1 MLAQLTNYRLYLLV
15 IIESFIFATAYA
27 GAYLIRFE
35 FMLAPQHLHQIM
47 LILPWLIPLKIVVF
61 FAFGLYR
68 GMWRYSSL
76 HDFWRLAE
84 GCFFSTV
91 LVVAII
97 YFLYGLDGF
106 SRAVFFLDAV
116 LAFLI
121 TGGVRMGIR
130 TYYEVQDVSPGERFW
145 PLRWLTRKSRNC
157 GRILI
162 IGAGRAGEKILREI
176 FDNSDLNYEAVG
188 FLDDDPGKKG
198 RSIHGVPVLGAVDLL
213 PQIVE
218 REEIEQVFISIP
230 SATGPE
236 MRQIMRT
243 CKQCKAPFKTLPG
256 IGQIMDGKVSI
267 RSLREFNYED
277 LLRRPPVNLDSNPI
291 QDYLAGRKVL
301 VTGAGGSIGSEL
313 CRQVVRFHPEK
324 LILVDSSEAS
334 LYAIQ
339 MELRHEKK
347 FNACP
352 SILSRVQHEEIMEE
366 VFEAHLPE
374 VVFHAAAYKH
384 VPMLE
389 RNPWEAVFNNV
400 IGSRVVMEM
409 AAKYGANR
417 FVLVSSDKAVRPTN
431 VMGATKRAAELIMQS
446 RHKGNT
452 RFMAVRF
459 GNVLASSGSV
469 VPLFRKQ
476 IERGG
481 PVTVTHPEMTRYF
494 MTIPEASQLILQA
507 GSLGEGGEI
516 FVLEMG
522 TPVKIADMA
531 ADLIRLSGKEPGKD
545 IEIIFTGLRPGEKI
559 HEELIT
565 AGEDVK
571 HTKYE
576 KIMVLH
582 HNGRWNWYGHKTR
595 DTYRNLLNSQLEE
608 LSTVA
613 GMLKPGCIKAKLG
626 QIVPEY
632 VPQETECVLDPIIR
646 KTG

>member
-1 MLAQLTNYRLYLLV
+1 MFAQLKNRRLYLMV
-15 IIESFIFATAYA
+15 FIETIIFAISYTS
-27 GAYLIRFE
+27 AYLIRFE
-35 FMLAPQHLHQIM
+35 FALTPQNLDQII

-61 FAFGLYR
+61 FTFGLYK
-68 GMWRYSSL
+68 GMWRYASL

-84 GCFFSTV
+84 GCCFSTL

-97 YFLYGLDGF
+97 YSLYGLGGF

-116 LAFLI
+116 LTFLL
-121 TGGVRMGIR
+121 TGGVRIGIR
-130 TYYEVQDVSPGERFW
+130 TCYEFRDSSANKRGW
-145 PLRWLTRKSRNC
+145 PHLLTGKPRNPK
-157 GRILI
+157 RILI
-162 IGAGRAGEKILREI
+162 IGAGRTGEKILREVL
-176 FDNSDLNYEAVG
+176 DNPDLNYEVVG
-188 FLDDDPGKKG
+188 FLDDDPRKKE
-198 RSIHGVPVLGAVDLL
+198 RSIHRAPILGAVDLL
-213 PQIVE
+213 PQIAG
-218 REEIEQVFISIP
+218 RQQIDQVFISVP

-236 MRQIMRT
+236 MRRILHI
-243 CKQCKAPFKTLPG
+243 CKQSRIPFKTLPG

-267 RSLREFNYED
+267 SSLRDINYED
-277 LLRRPPVNLDSNPI
+277 LLRRPPVNLDSTAI
-291 QDYLAGRKVL
+291 RDYLVGKKIL

-313 CRQVVRFHPEK
+313 CRQLIRFHPEK
-324 LILVDSSEAS
+324 LILVDSSEAN

-339 MELRHEKK
+339 MELRHQLH
-347 FNACP
+347 FDACP
-352 SILSRVQHEEIMEE
+352 SILSRVQHEAIMNE
-366 VFEAHLPE
+366 VFETHLPE

-384 VPMLE
+384 VPLIE
-389 RNPWEAVFNNV
+389 RNPWEAIYNNV

-409 AAKYGANR
+409 AVKYGVKR

-446 RHKGNT
+446 RHVGNT

-469 VPLFRKQ
+469 VPLFLKQ

-481 PVTVTHPEMTRYF
+481 PVTVTHPDMTRYF

-545 IEIIFTGLRPGEKI
+545 IEIVFTGPRPGEKI

-571 HTKYE
+571 CTKYD

-582 HNGRWNWYGHKTR
+582 HNGRWNWYGHKNR
-595 DTYRNLLNSQLEE
+595 DVYRNLLNTQLEE
-608 LSTVA
+608 LRTSART
-613 GMLKPGCIKAKLG
+613 LKACCIKEKLSE
-626 QIVPEY
+626 IVPEY
-632 VPQETECVLDPIIR
+632 TPRETECVLDPIIM